1 MSSFVNA
8 YKKRE
13 NLPIREIQTS
23 MYAMQC
29 NAMEICGN
37 HIHGSLK
44 TVDFLIL
51 CKVKKKL
58 SKNNLIK
65 GKKEEKFNYTF

>member
-1 MSSFVNA
+1 MHIKSEKIYPLVKF
-8 YKKRE
+8 KR
-13 NLPIREIQTS
+13 
-23 MYAMQC
+23 ACMQC

-51 CKVKKKL
+51 CKVKKNL

-65 GKKEEKFNYTF
+65 GKKEEKFNYTFQEVF